1 LIKRK
6 WGSKVSQINPHPLG
20 PPLPETG
27 EGEENTMSEEKNV
40 FSGAAKKLRHNL
52 TEEEKILW
60 ERLRNRKFNGLKF
73 RRQEAVGKFVAD
85 FICYERKILI
95 ELDGSHHMEQ
105 KERDAERDSWFSG
118 QGYKVIR
125 FWNHEV
131 TEDIEGV
138 QERIKEHLK

>member
-1 LIKRK
+1 MIEKINIF
-6 WGSKVSQINPHPLG
+6 SQ
-20 PPLPETG
+20 
-27 EGEENTMSEEKNV
+27 
-40 FSGAAKKLRHNL
+40 AAIDLRHN
-52 TEEEKILW
+52 TTDEEKLLW
-60 ERLRNRKFNGLKF
+60 ERLRNRRFENLKF

-131 TEDIEGV
+131 AADIEGV
-138 QERIKEHLK
+138 LERIKEHLK